1 MTGEDLPYLEVPFLF
16 PLPCPHCNSLT
27 FEPQL
32 ASKHGVVRSYKDDH
46 PLTSM
51 SSLGSNNGHSPVRP
65 GDSFEKLQV
74 RTLPWRGR
82 GWGGGTARQWREEK
96 GCAWIQCE
104 PGRDSA
110 LLNS

>member
-74 RTLPWRGR
+74 RALPRGR
-82 GWGGGTARQWREEK
+82 GEGKGGGGAARQ
-96 GCAWIQCE
+96 
-104 PGRDSA
+104 
-110 LLNS
+110 